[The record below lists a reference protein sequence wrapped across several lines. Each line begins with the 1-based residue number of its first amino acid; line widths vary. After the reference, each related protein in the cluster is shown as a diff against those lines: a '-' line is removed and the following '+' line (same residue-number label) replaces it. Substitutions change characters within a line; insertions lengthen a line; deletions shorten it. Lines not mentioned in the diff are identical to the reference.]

1 MRLFYP
7 EWIGCLG
14 KVHKPEAQVQG
25 RKNPAAQARMI
36 FPPQP
41 ARLHRPGAGEGRK
54 AARPGLIFPDGNRQ
68 DGNFYLFLP

>member
-25 RKNPAAQARMI
+25 RKNTAAQARMI
-36 FPPQP
+36 F
-41 ARLHRPGAGEGRK
+41 RPGAGEGRK